1 MAAVL
6 LDTCAVIY
14 VANGDAIA
22 AGARR
27 AIREAALD
35 EGVLVSPISA
45 WEIGMLAARR
55 RVEFHP
61 DAKRWFLDFLAQSG
75 IRVTPL
81 SSEAA
86 IDAASLDDPFP
97 GDPADRLLVS
107 TARHLDVPIVT
118 RDRSI
123 LAYGRS
129 GRVKSIAC

>member
-1 MAAVL
+1 MSAVL
-6 LDTCAVIY
+6 LDTCAVIF

-22 AGARR
+22 ETARR
-27 AIREAALD
+27 AIREAALG

-45 WEIGMLAARR
+45 WEIGMLAAKR

-61 DAKRWFLDFLAQSG
+61 DPKSWMLEFLAQNG

-81 SSEAA
+81 SPEAA
-86 IDAASLDDPFP
+86 IDASSLKEPFP
-97 GDPADRLLVS
+97 GDPADRLLVA

-123 LAYGRS
+123 LAYGKT
-129 GRVKSIAC
+129 GWVKSIAC